1 MANRISIFE
10 RRYTDVDYVEGASKG
25 DKRVQEAL
33 YRHCKRYLEDH
44 YEKLFFDG
52 DVRKDEVMQE
62 SFITLW
68 TIIEKKRIF
77 VEDGVLKGKNGKRLT
92 SNLTTFFIGI
102 ALLKYKEQTRSM
114 KNNAERQEWDEVE
127 KEVSMAIY
135 DANDEEH
142 VFAQLDYIDECM
154 SQMPEKCRMILSL
167 FYYEGKTMA
176 DILPLIPDVENEH
189 ALRTAK
195 YRCME
200 NLRQCARMMYEQYL
214 KE

>member
-10 RRYTDVDYVEGASKG
+10 RRYTDIEYVNGVYKG
-25 DKRVQEAL
+25 DKRTQEAL
-33 YRHCKRYLEDH
+33 YRHCKLYLENH
-44 YEKLFFDG
+44 FEKLFFEG
-52 DVRKDEVMQE
+52 DVRRDEVMQE

-68 TIIEKKRIF
+68 TIIEKKRIY

-102 ALLKYKEQTRSM
+102 ALRKYKEQTRDF
-114 KNNAERQEWDEVE
+114 KNDAERQEWEEVE
-127 KEVSMAIY
+127 KEVSKAIY
-135 DANDEEH
+135 DANDEKH
-142 VFAQLDYIDECM
+142 GFVQLDYIDECL
-154 SQMPEKCRMILSL
+154 SQMSERCHKILSL
-167 FYYEGKTMA
+167 FYYESKTMA
-176 DILPLIPDVENEH
+176 DILPMIPDVENEH

-200 NLRQCARMMYEQYL
+200 NLRQCARMMYEQFL